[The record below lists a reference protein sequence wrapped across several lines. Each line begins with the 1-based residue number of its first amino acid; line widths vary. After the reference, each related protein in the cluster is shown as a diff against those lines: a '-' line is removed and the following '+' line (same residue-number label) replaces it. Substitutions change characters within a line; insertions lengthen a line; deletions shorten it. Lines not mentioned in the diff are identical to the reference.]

1 MYSHTR
7 LAAVLGCA
15 ATLAMVG
22 CSANSGVSPL
32 TGSTTQQQSHVV
44 GMSGPGWIYQGG
56 VLYHT
61 PHYMAT
67 AKAARPNV
75 SKAILLNYGGGPV
88 LTAPKAYIIFWG
100 YGTYGDPDGVAALLK
115 TYTKNIGGSGHD
127 NIYTQYY
134 MGSGSTQK
142 FITNP
147 RSQLGGVWFD
157 NTNAVPTHPTDSQVA
172 AEALNGVAQF
182 GYDPNGSYVVAT
194 PTGHSSVGF
203 GTQWC
208 AYHSATSYSGQ
219 LVSYTNL
226 PYMPDAGGS
235 CGANFTT
242 PPSDETGTDEG
253 VTIVEGHEYGESVTD
268 PNPPTGWYNAQ
279 DGEIGDI
286 CAWQDIQND
295 KFHKKSYTMQPMF
308 SNATQSCVQ
317 TMKK

>member
-22 CSANSGVSPL
+22 CASNSGMAPPS
-32 TGSTTQQQSHVV
+32 TGSMTQQQPMSHVPMT
-44 GMSGPGWIYQGG
+44 GAGWIYKDG

-67 AKAARPNV
+67 AKAPRPDV
-75 SKAILLNYGGGPV
+75 SKAILLNYGNGPV
-88 LTAPKAYIIFWG
+88 LVAPKAYLILWG
-100 YGTYGDPDGVAALLK
+100 YGTYGDPDKVAKLLK
-115 TYTKNIGGSGHD
+115 VYTKHIGGSGHD
-127 NIYTQYY
+127 NIYDQYY
-134 MGSGSTQK
+134 MVSGASTIY
-142 FITNP
+142 ITNP
-147 RSQLGGVWFD
+147 KKQLGGVWSD
-157 NTNAVPTHPTDSQVA
+157 NTNAVPTHPTDAQVA
-172 AEALNGVAQF
+172 QEALNGVAHF

-194 PTGHSSVGF
+194 PTGHSSNGF

-208 AYHSATSYSGQ
+208 AYHSATSSSGK

-226 PYMPDAGGS
+226 PYMPDAGSS
-235 CGANFTT
+235 CGSNFTT

-268 PNPPTGWYNAQ
+268 PNPPSGWYNGQ
-279 DGEIGDI
+279 YGEIGDI
-286 CAWQDIQND
+286 CAWQNIQND
-295 KFHKKSYTMQPMF
+295 PFGKKSYTMQPMF

-317 TMKK
+317 SM